1 MALGA
6 PRLAV
11 LRLIVGE
18 GMTVGLMG
26 IGAGLLS
33 AFALSRA
40 LASLVFAVPVHDPAT
55 FAASAIVLTLVA
67 LAACT
72 APARRASRVDPD
84 GRPARRIRSRGHS
97 CRNATT
103 GSTFVVRCAGS
114 QHASNATSSRTMG
127 TPTKTER

>member
-18 GMTVGLMG
+18 GMTVGLIG
-26 IGAGLLS
+26 IGAGLLA

-55 FAASAIVLTLVA
+55 FAASAQSNVTPHLIA
-67 LAACT
+67 MGS
-72 APARRASRVDPD
+72 PRFQRR
-84 GRPARRIRSRGHS
+84 
-97 CRNATT
+97 N
-103 GSTFVVRCAGS
+103 VVR
-114 QHASNATSSRTMG
+114 R
-127 TPTKTER
+127 P